1 MPPPEIEAEG
11 AAPEVA
17 SEAPDEAEEELPA

>member
-1 MPPPEIEAEG
+1 VPPPEVEAEG
-11 AAPEVA
+11 APPEIA